1 MMWYSPLVKPEQTT
15 QANRSFLIKTK
26 KISKRSLITKRSLVG
41 RLQVIP
47 PTIRHFFTNYIRHY
61 YQQTLAIPGFFLYTI
76 IEKQDGTSKITTQG
90 EKHMRY
96 GMKNILA
103 MLLAAILLV
112 SCGAGT
118 ETDTKGADNAAGTN
132 TETETESVVETEEP
146 FGVEK
151 ADYSGAQVNILL
163 AGNWSFD
170 DFIAEELTGEAI
182 NDARFNVN
190 KATEDL
196 LNVTI
201 RVDNQSGAA
210 SGGTGTGY
218 KLFDNMVMAGSSDY
232 DFGSIGCYDV
242 CTLSYNG
249 RLLDLN
255 KMASIDLNRSWWD
268 PKANEH
274 LSIRGKMFFSTG
286 DIQILDNDCTYCFLF
301 NKQVVE
307 DFALEN
313 PYELVANN
321 QWTFDKFYEM
331 GNSVASDLNGDGK
344 KDLQDRYGVL
354 IWQDSVIGMLHSSG
368 GKCATIDEKGHI
380 QLTLNTETNVDVL
393 TRWLTMNTEPMAY
406 FLGGASDD
414 EVHSIFTENRC
425 LFYTRYL
432 KAASWFRDMDTDFGI
447 LPYPKWDATQQDY
460 CNTMHAYGTSYISVP
475 ITTADQAR
483 TGAVI
488 ESLAYY
494 GQQMLTPAYYET
506 TLKGKY
512 FRDEESAAMLDLIFK
527 SRFFDIGM
535 YYQFG
540 GYNEMVITM
549 MQQKKTDFV
558 SMYEKKEA
566 KALEKI
572 AEVNAAYDAME

>member
-1 MMWYSPLVKPEQTT
+1 M
-15 QANRSFLIKTK
+15 
-26 KISKRSLITKRSLVG
+26 
-41 RLQVIP
+41 
-47 PTIRHFFTNYIRHY
+47 
-61 YQQTLAIPGFFLYTI
+61 

-103 MLLAAILLV
+103 MLLAAILLIG
-112 SCGAGT
+112 CGAGT

-380 QLTLNTETNVDVL
+380 NLTLNTETNVDVL

-406 FLGGASDD
+406 FLGGATDD

-566 KALEKI
+566 QALEKI

>member
-1 MMWYSPLVKPEQTT
+1 M
-15 QANRSFLIKTK
+15 
-26 KISKRSLITKRSLVG
+26 
-41 RLQVIP
+41 
-47 PTIRHFFTNYIRHY
+47 
-61 YQQTLAIPGFFLYTI
+61 
-76 IEKQDGTSKITTQG
+76 TQG

-103 MLLAAILLV
+103 MLLAAMLLV
-112 SCGAGT
+112 GCGAGT
-118 ETDTKGADNAAGTN
+118 ETDTKGADNADGTN

-196 LNVTI
+196 LNVVI

-218 KLFDNMVMAGSSDY
+218 KLIDNMVMAGSSDY

-255 KMASIDLNRSWWD
+255 KVAGIDLNRSWWD

-344 KDLQDRYGVL
+344 KDLRT
-354 IWQDSVIGMLHSSG
+354 
-368 GKCATIDEKGHI
+368 ATG
-380 QLTLNTETNVDVL
+380 
-393 TRWLTMNTEPMAY
+393 
-406 FLGGASDD
+406 
-414 EVHSIFTENRC
+414 C
-425 LFYTRYL
+425 
-432 KAASWFRDMDTDFGI
+432 
-447 LPYPKWDATQQDY
+447 
-460 CNTMHAYGTSYISVP
+460 
-475 ITTADQAR
+475 
-483 TGAVI
+483 
-488 ESLAYY
+488 
-494 GQQMLTPAYYET
+494 
-506 TLKGKY
+506 
-512 FRDEESAAMLDLIFK
+512 
-527 SRFFDIGM
+527 
-535 YYQFG
+535 
-540 GYNEMVITM
+540 
-549 MQQKKTDFV
+549 
-558 SMYEKKEA
+558 
-566 KALEKI
+566 
-572 AEVNAAYDAME
+572 

>member
-1 MMWYSPLVKPEQTT
+1 MQ
-15 QANRSFLIKTK
+15 K
-26 KISKRSLITKRSLVG
+26 KWKS
-41 RLQVIP
+41 
-47 PTIRHFFTNYIRHY
+47 
-61 YQQTLAIPGFFLYTI
+61 
-76 IEKQDGTSKITTQG
+76 
-90 EKHMRY
+90 
-96 GMKNILA
+96 ILA
-103 MLLAAILLV
+103 LLLAALMLA
-112 SCGAGT
+112 SCGSG
-118 ETDTKGADNAAGTN
+118 
-132 TETETESVVETEEP
+132 TETETTGADTSSSADTETEEVTETAEP

-151 ADYSGAQVNILL
+151 ADFGGVDVNILL

-182 NDARFNVN
+182 NDARYNVN
-190 KATEDL
+190 RAVEEL
-196 LNVTI
+196 LGVTI
-201 RVDNQSGAA
+201 QVDNQSGGA

-218 KLFDNMVMAGSSDY
+218 KLIDNMVMAGTSDY

-255 KMASIDLNRSWWD
+255 KVENIDLERSWWD
-268 PKANEH
+268 QKANEH

-286 DIQILDNDCTYCFLF
+286 DAQILDNDCTYCFLF

-344 KDLQDRYGVL
+344 KDLEDRYGVL
-354 IWQDSVIGMLHSSG
+354 IWQDSVIGMLHSAG
-368 GKCATIDEKGHI
+368 GKCATIDENGHI
-380 QLTLNTETNVDVL
+380 NLTLNTETNVDVL

-414 EVHSIFTENRC
+414 EVHTIFTQNRC

-432 KAASWFRDMDTDFGI
+432 KAVSWFRDMDTDFGI
-447 LPYPKWDATQQDY
+447 LPYPKWDAAQQDY
-460 CNTMHAYGTSYISVP
+460 CNTMHAYGTSYLCVP
-475 ITTADQAR
+475 ITTADPAR
-483 TGAVI
+483 TGGVVEA
-488 ESLAYY
+488 LAYY
-494 GQQMLTPAYYET
+494 GQQLLTPVYYEK

-572 AEVNAAYDAME
+572 DEVNAAYDAME

>member
-1 MMWYSPLVKPEQTT
+1 
-15 QANRSFLIKTK
+15 
-26 KISKRSLITKRSLVG
+26 
-41 RLQVIP
+41 
-47 PTIRHFFTNYIRHY
+47 
-61 YQQTLAIPGFFLYTI
+61 
-76 IEKQDGTSKITTQG
+76 
-90 EKHMRY
+90 
-96 GMKNILA
+96 
-103 MLLAAILLV
+103 
-112 SCGAGT
+112 
-118 ETDTKGADNAAGTN
+118 
-132 TETETESVVETEEP
+132 
-146 FGVEK
+146 
-151 ADYSGAQVNILL
+151 
-163 AGNWSFD
+163 
-170 DFIAEELTGEAI
+170 
-182 NDARFNVN
+182 
-190 KATEDL
+190 
-196 LNVTI
+196 
-201 RVDNQSGAA
+201 
-210 SGGTGTGY
+210 
-218 KLFDNMVMAGSSDY
+218 
-232 DFGSIGCYDV
+232 
-242 CTLSYNG
+242 
-249 RLLDLN
+249 
-255 KMASIDLNRSWWD
+255 
-268 PKANEH
+268 
-274 LSIRGKMFFSTG
+274 
-286 DIQILDNDCTYCFLF
+286 
-301 NKQVVE
+301 
-307 DFALEN
+307 
-313 PYELVANN
+313 
-321 QWTFDKFYEM
+321 
-331 GNSVASDLNGDGK
+331 
-344 KDLQDRYGVL
+344 
-354 IWQDSVIGMLHSSG
+354 
-368 GKCATIDEKGHI
+368 
-380 QLTLNTETNVDVL
+380 
-393 TRWLTMNTEPMAY
+393 MAY

-494 GQQMLTPAYYET
+494 GQKQLTPAYYET

>member
-1 MMWYSPLVKPEQTT
+1 M
-15 QANRSFLIKTK
+15 
-26 KISKRSLITKRSLVG
+26 
-41 RLQVIP
+41 
-47 PTIRHFFTNYIRHY
+47 
-61 YQQTLAIPGFFLYTI
+61 

-112 SCGAGT
+112 GCGAGT

-249 RLLDLN
+249 RLIDLN
-255 KMASIDLNRSWWD
+255 KLENIDLSRSWWD
-268 PKANEH
+268 QKANEH
-274 LSIRGKMFFSTG
+274 LAIRGKMFFSTG

-344 KDLQDRYGVL
+344 KDLEDRYGVL

-368 GKCATIDEKGHI
+368 GKCATIDDNGHI
-380 QLTLNTETNVDVL
+380 NLTLNTETNVDVL

-406 FLGGASDD
+406 FLGGATDD
-414 EVHSIFTENRC
+414 EVHTIFTQNRC

-558 SMYEKKEA
+558 SMYEKKETQ
-566 KALEKI
+566 ALEKI